1 MEMIIDRIGRLLKE
15 KNKMAVD
22 LCNALDIQQ
31 STMSTWK
38 SRRRNPPAEYMPT
51 IASFLGALS
60 EVRKINDLRRFC
72 CLRVSYS
79 PNFVLFQHFSEHFY
93 RSFMIPLR
101 HKHIRFPARI
111 SSVICSNRTENFLLF

>member
-51 IASFLGALS
+51 IASFLG
-60 EVRKINDLRRFC
+60 
-72 CLRVSYS
+72 VSLDY
-79 PNFVLFQHFSEHFY
+79 
-93 RSFMIPLR
+93 
-101 HKHIRFPARI
+101 
-111 SSVICSNRTENFLLF
+111 LLQERDSAQKDHY